1 MVEDDPLD
9 AELVLRELRR
19 AGLEVDAKRVE
30 TEEDFER
37 ALEEKP
43 DLILSDYNLPAFDGL
58 RALEVLKSKGAD
70 IPFIIISGK
79 IGEELAV
86 RAMKEG
92 AADYLIK
99 DRLARLG
106 ESVRQTLKQH
116 RLRIEHERSEA
127 EREQL
132 EQQLRRAEKLELV
145 GRVVTGVAHDI
156 NNLLSTMTSY
166 PEIIRSELGSDHPMS
181 DLAAAI
187 EEAANRASNLT
198 RHLLAF
204 SSSREGE
211 SMLLDVNQVASDL
224 EKILRRV
231 ITDTIDLQLELD
243 PNHGRFHPCG
253 TDSHESGGQCPRCHA
268 RRRTH
273 PDRDEKSVRGR
284 GRRSPGG
291 ICHAGSDRH
300 RTWNPG
306 GYGTKDLRP
315 VFHHQR
321 KQRRH
326 GTGVGHVPADCE
338 ELRRMHQGGE
348 RAREGLHFSGLFP
361 GSKDRPGQSRG
372 RTPDGRTAALSK
384 GSRVRNAQSV

>member
-1 MVEDDPLD
+1 MDTPIRVLMVEDDPLD

-30 TEEDFER
+30 T
-37 ALEEKP
+37 

-166 PEIIRSELGSDHPMS
+166 PEPR
-181 DLAAAI
+181 
-187 EEAANRASNLT
+187 
-198 RHLLAF
+198 
-204 SSSREGE
+204 
-211 SMLLDVNQVASDL
+211 
-224 EKILRRV
+224 LRRPQIV
-231 ITDTIDLQLELD
+231 HPTSHDTCSL
-243 PNHGRFHPCG
+243 
-253 TDSHESGGQCPRCHA
+253 SA
-268 RRRTH
+268 
-273 PDRDEKSVRGR
+273 
-284 GRRSPGG
+284 
-291 ICHAGSDRH
+291 
-300 RTWNPG
+300 
-306 GYGTKDLRP
+306 
-315 VFHHQR
+315 
-321 KQRRH
+321 
-326 GTGVGHVPADCE
+326 
-338 ELRRMHQGGE
+338 
-348 RAREGLHFSGLFP
+348 
-361 GSKDRPGQSRG
+361 RPG
-372 RTPDGRTAALSK
+372 K
-384 GSRVRNAQSV
+384 GNRCSLM

>member
-166 PEIIRSELGSDHPMS
+166 DHPMS

-243 PNHGRFHPCG
+243 PNLNLIMADSTHVEQILMNLVVNARDAMPDGGRILIETKNLSEAVDGEAPAEYVTLAVTDTGHGIPEDMVQRIFDPFF
-253 TDSHESGGQCPRCHA
+253 TTKENSGGTGLGLATCQRIA
-268 RRRTH
+268 
-273 PDRDEKSVRGR
+273 KSCGGCIKVE
-284 GRRSPGG
+284 SVPG
-291 ICHAGSDRH
+291 
-300 RTWNPG
+300 
-306 GYGTKDLRP
+306 
-315 VFHHQR
+315 
-321 KQRRH
+321 
-326 GTGVGHVPADCE
+326 
-338 ELRRMHQGGE
+338 
-348 RAREGLHFSGLFP
+348 
-361 GSKDRPGQSRG
+361 
-372 RTPDGRTAALSK
+372 K
-384 GSRVRNAQSV
+384 GSTFRVYFPAQKIDLASLEGEPPMEEPPR

>member
-9 AELVLRELRR
+9 AELVLRE
-19 AGLEVDAKRVE
+19 
-30 TEEDFER
+30 
-37 ALEEKP
+37 LEEKP

-243 PNHGRFHPCG
+243 PNLNLIMADSTHVEQILMNLVVNARDAMPDGGRILIETKNLSEAVDGEAPAEYVTLAVTDTGHGIPEDMVQRIFDPFF
-253 TDSHESGGQCPRCHA
+253 TTKENSGGTGLGLATCQRIA
-268 RRRTH
+268 
-273 PDRDEKSVRGR
+273 KSCGGCIKVE
-284 GRRSPGG
+284 SVPG
-291 ICHAGSDRH
+291 
-300 RTWNPG
+300 
-306 GYGTKDLRP
+306 
-315 VFHHQR
+315 
-321 KQRRH
+321 
-326 GTGVGHVPADCE
+326 
-338 ELRRMHQGGE
+338 
-348 RAREGLHFSGLFP
+348 
-361 GSKDRPGQSRG
+361 
-372 RTPDGRTAALSK
+372 K
-384 GSRVRNAQSV
+384 GSTFRVYFPAQKIDLASLEGEPPMEEPPR